1 MNQSVV
7 VANAFHH
14 RSDALSS
21 VLALLSI
28 AWAMAGF
35 AAADAA
41 AGLLVAGM
49 IAMTGCDI
57 LAESIQQ
64 LSDSA
69 NLDLQHDLREVVEE
83 WVDIDPDVLQITTL
97 RARQVGSASF
107 CDVTVE
113 TWPDL
118 TTTATRAVEERL
130 KRYLVPALQERTG
143 RWITA
148 TVHAKA
154 PLEVREDD
162 DDDEHDDEH
171 VHSSSETRASA
182 MAGDNPTSSNVKED
196 IHHED
201 LTASQVEMRVRHC
214 ALHLQPVGS
223 AAYRLQSV
231 QVHHLSSDSVS
242 VDITLDQSKMD
253 LEDLKE
259 SARNLQRAL
268 ESDLE
273 EIQSARIYL
282 DLIGRERE
290 HGMSDKDDGSS
301 SSASVMTR
309 STSNLPINSDTPYKN
324 NLDEA
329 DLGLLEVDP
338 LWPSSFASD
347 MQRIWNESNILP
359 TNSTTTTA

>member
-1 MNQSVV
+1 MV

-69 NLDLQHDLREVVEE
+69 NLDLQDDLREVVEE
-83 WVDIDPDVLQITTL
+83 WVDTDPDVLQITTL

-148 TVHAKA
+148 TINAKA
-154 PLEVREDD
+154 PLEVKEDD

-171 VHSSSETRASA
+171 ADSSLETRTST
-182 MAGDNPTSSNVKED
+182 MTRGNSSNAKED
-196 IHHED
+196 PYHED

-231 QVHHLSSDSVS
+231 QVHYLSSDSVS

-253 LEDLKE
+253 LEELKE
-259 SARNLQRAL
+259 SARTLQRAL
-268 ESDLE
+268 ERDLE

-290 HGMSDKDDGSS
+290 HGMTDEEDGSS
-301 SSASVMTR
+301 SSVSVMT
-309 STSNLPINSDTPYKN
+309 TSGPPGTAKDTQYNN

-329 DLGLLEVDP
+329 DLSLLEVDP

-347 MQRIWNESNILP
+347 MQRIWNGSNVLS
-359 TNSTTTTA
+359 TNSTTPPTQSLGT

>member
-1 MNQSVV
+1 
-7 VANAFHH
+7 
-14 RSDALSS
+14 
-21 VLALLSI
+21 
-28 AWAMAGF
+28 MAGF
-35 AAADAA
+35 PAADAA

-69 NLDLQHDLREVVEE
+69 NLDLQDDLREVVEE
-83 WVDIDPDVLQITTL
+83 WVDTDPDVLQITTL

-143 RWITA
+143 QWITA
-148 TVHAKA
+148 TINAKA

-162 DDDEHDDEH
+162 DEDDAPEH
-171 VHSSSETRASA
+171 VHSLSETRTSA
-182 MAGDNPTSSNVKED
+182 VGIDNPNSSNAKEGP
-196 IHHED
+196 HHED

-214 ALHLQPVGS
+214 ALHLLPVGP
-223 AAYRLQSV
+223 ATYRLQSV
-231 QVHHLSSDSVS
+231 QVHYLSSDSVS

-253 LEDLKE
+253 LDDLKE
-259 SARNLQRAL
+259 SARSLQCAL
-268 ESDLE
+268 ERDLE

-290 HGMSDKDDGSS
+290 HGMSDDNRSAVPATSS
-301 SSASVMTR
+301 SPPVTA
-309 STSNLPINSDTPYKN
+309 NLPVRANSQNSHKN
-324 NLDEA
+324 NNDNSKFYNFNEA
-329 DLGLLEVDP
+329 DLSLLEIDP
-338 LWPSSFASD
+338 EWPSSFASD
-347 MQRIWNESNILP
+347 MQQIWDESNILS
-359 TNSTTTTA
+359 TNSTTTTTTTSMGT

>member
-1 MNQSVV
+1 V

-14 RSDALSS
+14 RSDAISS

-69 NLDLQHDLREVVEE
+69 NLELQEDVREVVEE
-83 WVDIDPDVLQITTL
+83 WVDTDPDVLQITTL

-143 RWITA
+143 KFITA
-148 TVHAKA
+148 TINAKA
-154 PLEVREDD
+154 PLEVKSM
-162 DDDEHDDEH
+162 
-171 VHSSSETRASA
+171 SSSMYLDDNDDVDASSESITGTA
-182 MAGDNPTSSNVKED
+182 TDSRDSSKVKEED
-196 IHHED
+196 VKD
-201 LTASQVEMRVRHC
+201 LTASQVEMRVRQC
-214 ALHLQPVGS
+214 ALQLDS

-231 QVHHLSSDSVS
+231 QVHYLSSDSVN

-253 LEDLKE
+253 LADLKE
-259 SARNLQRAL
+259 SAQRLQRTL
-268 ESDLE
+268 ENDLE
-273 EIQSARIYL
+273 EIRSARIYL
-282 DLIGRERE
+282 DLIGRGQE
-290 HGMSDKDDGSS
+290 HGVSDEVPTTSS
-301 SSASVMTR
+301 SSPIGGGISSMGRQSSVA
-309 STSNLPINSDTPYKN
+309 IGQGDT
-324 NLDEA
+324 LA
-329 DLGLLEVDP
+329 DLGLLEMDSEWP
-338 LWPSSFASD
+338 LSYAYD
-347 MQRIWNESNILP
+347 MQQIWNE
-359 TNSTTTTA
+359 TNMRSDIVPSGKP